1 MATVAESALKQL
13 HESPLVKP
21 QVIADLTG
29 ANLRTVQNMCVRGE
43 LKAVRVGR
51 LWRVNS
57 AAALAKLGL
66 E

>member
-1 MATVAESALKQL
+1 MATENESALKQL
-13 HESPLVKP
+13 HESPLVRP

-29 ANLRTVQNMCVRGE
+29 ATLRTVQNMCKRGE

-51 LWRVNS
+51 LWRVVS
-57 AAALAKLGL
+57 ADALAKFGL

>member
-1 MATVAESALKQL
+1 MTTKIESALKQL

-21 QVIADLTG
+21 QVIADITN
-29 ANLRTVQNMCVRGE
+29 ANLRTVQRMCERGD

-57 AAALAKLGL
+57 ADALSKLGL